1 MKVLVFTIGPDRY
14 GLPLAAVTR
23 VLPVLALK
31 QIPLAPPCVAGLM
44 DLHGEP
50 VPVIDLSTLAGYP
63 PRALWFD
70 TRIVLASYR
79 PAAQALPGRSLSDS
93 APIGLLAEHVSGIE
107 TLDPASLRA
116 PGIESAPFLG
126 QVASSPAG
134 LLQLVQ
140 VDQLLSA
147 ELRALLYPAGSAA

>member
-14 GLPLAAVTR
+14 GLALTAITR

-31 QIPLAPPCVAGLM
+31 QVPLAPPCVAGLM

-63 PRALWFD
+63 PRAVWFD
-70 TRIVLASYR
+70 TRIVLATYG
-79 PAAQALPGRSLSDS
+79 PG

-107 TLDPASLRA
+107 TVDPASLRA
-116 PGIESAPFLG
+116 PTIAGATFLG
-126 QVASSPAG
+126 QVASSGAG
-134 LLQLVQ
+134 LLQLVE
-140 VDQLLSA
+140 VDHLLGA
-147 ELRALLYPAGSAA
+147 DLRALLFPARGPA